1 MAEQRSFLDDPTT
14 LIREMQNDYAQWVAS
29 RPAGKQFTA
38 STLNSNGWRMNKI
51 AVFFAGRGKHVVN
64 ATNTDLEAF
73 LETFA
78 SDDDRRR
85 HGKRYLNLIQSV
97 QRHVAERDQVG
108 ITAPAATLAASTKW
122 KRRLSRNSADERGN
136 LNVLLP
142 NERKHVMAY
151 LTESGKQF
159 SWRERR
165 DRAIIAVLFGAGLKV
180 GETLALTVSHARL
193 DRISKTYS
201 HIQTRG
207 RKHLTPR
214 LIPLPASASVALA
227 DWMPLALANDQDNP
241 DAPLFPA
248 VMIGRAVSNS
258 KFTRPATAND
268 SAAPATS
275 AVRNF
280 DDEGESLDD
289 ESEDDDEARYDI
301 GIDGALDRTTFYAVF
316 EEIASQRLKLD
327 GLLPR
332 DLRNSWIV
340 EQLRSGKSDDDVLAL
355 AGLKDRNHLAIF
367 KSFVAGSAP
376 VKKQPVTREPGLLP
390 TPEG

>member
-1 MAEQRSFLDDPTT
+1 MALNIVGIIFKGAVMTEQRNFLDESTT
-14 LIREMQNDYAQWVAS
+14 LIREMQNDYAQWI
-29 RPAGKQFTA
+29 AGKQFTA

-51 AVFFAGRGKHVVN
+51 AVFFAGRGKHVIN

-78 SDDDRRR
+78 TDEDRRR
-85 HGKRYLNLIQSV
+85 HGKRYLNLIQAV
-97 QRHVAERDQVG
+97 QRHVADRDHVG

-214 LIPLPASASVALA
+214 LIPLPASASVALD
-227 DWMPLALANDQDNP
+227 DWMPLALANDQGNP

-248 VMIGRAVSNS
+248 VMIGRAVSNR
-258 KFTRPATAND
+258 KFTRVATVDD
-268 SAAPATS
+268 SAASATS

-280 DDEGESLDD
+280 DDVVSTH
-289 ESEDDDEARYDI
+289 DDDEEDAQYSI
-301 GIDGALDRTTFYAVF
+301 GIDGALDRTTFYHVF
-316 EEIASQRLKLD
+316 DEIASQKLKLD

-340 EQLRSGKSDDDVLAL
+340 EQLRGGKTDDDVLAL
-355 AGLKDRNHLAIF
+355 AGLKDRSHLAIF
-367 KSFVAGSAP
+367 KSFVAGSAAE
-376 VKKQPVTREPGLLP
+376 KKPL
-390 TPEG
+390 